1 MDRMQIENYF
11 KKLYTIY
18 EQKNFEEFINTC
30 LSFNVKI
37 GDLNKNIIQITKKI
51 FEQILSILP
60 ESKAKFSYKEFKY
73 SYKINLEY
81 NLQNV
86 SIPDIIIDVPVFEN
100 NYEKITIKIL
110 NFLIENK
117 MNSKIKLMKVVK
129 NPLLQIR
136 VDNVNNAKK
145 IINYFKNDDDIDN
158 EVKSRIIP
166 FIPQTNLLGISSE
179 YRPYNFKN
187 FYFVLLYEYFS
198 NFNKEKFEIENFS
211 LLKDYYEYV
220 LNKYKIE
227 RKLNKKRM
235 LLIIYKTLDIIINNK
250 DIFELFDYN
259 SSLDIGSFEMSEFN
273 LKLDEDKMIYFE
285 HKDDKRIISFGCE
298 DYLNAIYSKFYE
310 NVIKKE
316 ESSKY
321 YSYFYSIYSKIL
333 SDNYKNVSQDL
344 NFLNMNNDYIYQLM
358 LLFSSGFFAYKKMGF
373 PLDEVNKILKFT
385 IKKNYKVELDI
396 KEEED
401 FSKKET
407 FIFPLNIEY
416 GNKVIDTFDG
426 KKTTIKEY
434 FKENSVLNSIPVNSI
449 VYLKDGKIVS
459 GEDFLKDLYK
469 YIDKYQ
475 NFVELRN
482 SLINLIEYK

>member
-1 MDRMQIENYF
+1 M
-11 KKLYTIY
+11 
-18 EQKNFEEFINTC
+18 
-30 LSFNVKI
+30 
-37 GDLNKNIIQITKKI
+37 
-51 FEQILSILP
+51 SILP

-227 RKLNKKRM
+227 RKLNKK
-235 LLIIYKTLDIIINNK
+235 DAVNN
-250 DIFELFDYN
+250 L
-259 SSLDIGSFEMSEFN
+259 
-273 LKLDEDKMIYFE
+273 
-285 HKDDKRIISFGCE
+285 
-298 DYLNAIYSKFYE
+298 
-310 NVIKKE
+310 
-316 ESSKY
+316 
-321 YSYFYSIYSKIL
+321 
-333 SDNYKNVSQDL
+333 
-344 NFLNMNNDYIYQLM
+344 
-358 LLFSSGFFAYKKMGF
+358 
-373 PLDEVNKILKFT
+373 
-385 IKKNYKVELDI
+385 
-396 KEEED
+396 
-401 FSKKET
+401 
-407 FIFPLNIEY
+407 
-416 GNKVIDTFDG
+416 
-426 KKTTIKEY
+426 
-434 FKENSVLNSIPVNSI
+434 
-449 VYLKDGKIVS
+449 
-459 GEDFLKDLYK
+459 
-469 YIDKYQ
+469 
-475 NFVELRN
+475 
-482 SLINLIEYK
+482 